1 MSLSGEYEPSRNERD
16 RRQVELYEGTN
27 GTQGGTLNGKPVIIL
42 TFKGAKSGKIRKT
55 PLMRIEHDGTYAVVA
70 SNGGAPTHPL
80 WYRNILANPLV
91 ELHDGAIKQEMRARE
106 VFGEEKN
113 GWGKRARAPWP
124 DFPRLPSPRGA
135 RNSGARS
142 RSRVKRT
149 TPRALVPLRGP
160 LLDGTGSPRKEL
172 RDRD

>member
-1 MSLSGEYEPSRNERD
+1 MPLSDENEPSRHDRD
-16 RRQVELYEGTN
+16 RRQVEAYEAPHGKE
-27 GTQGGTLNGKPVIIL
+27 GRTLNGKPVFTL

-55 PLMRIEHDGTYAVVA
+55 PLMRIEHNGTYAVVA
-70 SNGGAPTHPL
+70 SNGGAPAHPL

-113 GWGKRARAPWP
+113 GWWKRADAAWP

-135 RNSGARS
+135 RNFGARS
-142 RSRVKRT
+142 
-149 TPRALVPLRGP
+149 
-160 LLDGTGSPRKEL
+160 
-172 RDRD
+172 